1 MAGDPLEVHNM
12 SAEESY
18 SKIYENKRDQVN
30 RFIERKKATG
40 KSMRTLNSY
49 SRVLREF
56 FHDQFPDL
64 EPQDV
69 EVRHIE
75 EYVAA
80 LNDRDLSQNSIKKYL
95 EVLSSFYSYA
105 MKRPHFEGI
114 TGNPAAIEMEEISR
128 VRRDR
133 PDCAT
138 WENACKIINH
148 TADPRDKTAQI
159 VLAKTGARLREVLSI
174 RTEDLMLD
182 DGFIRLRN
190 RKGGKQTVVPI
201 DDETIHAIE
210 RYQFITTGDSEYLF
224 TSNKGNRLC
233 KERIRRKVR
242 EAADRAGVAPASE
255 RRFEK
260 KFTPHTFR
268 TVFTTL
274 MRNQGMKRHILKY
287 IRGDSKTET
296 MDIYTRVDRNQAREE
311 YLSCIKR
318 INA

>member
-1 MAGDPLEVHNM
+1 M
-12 SAEESY
+12 SAEEGY
-18 SKIYENKRDQVN
+18 SKIYVNKHDQIN
-30 RFIERKKATG
+30 RFIDRKKATG
-40 KSMRTLNSY
+40 KSTRTLNSY

-56 FHDQFPDL
+56 FHNLFPDL
-64 EPQDV
+64 EPQKV
-69 EVRHIE
+69 KVIHIE

-95 EVLSSFYSYA
+95 EILSSFYSYA

-114 TGNPAAIEMEEISR
+114 TGNPAAVVMEEISR

-148 TADPRDKTAQI
+148 TADPRDKTVQI
-159 VLAKTGARLREVLSI
+159 VLAKTGARIGETLSI

-182 DGFIRLRN
+182 NGFIRLRN

-201 DDETIHAIE
+201 DNETINAIK
-210 RYQFITTGDSEYLF
+210 RYQFIMAGSSPYLF
-224 TSNKGNRLC
+224 TSNKGNRLS
-233 KERIRRKVR
+233 KERIRLKVR
-242 EAADRAGVAPASE
+242 EAADRAGVAPENE

-296 MDIYTRVDRNQAREE
+296 MDIYTRVDRDQAREE
-311 YLSCIKR
+311 YLSCIKQ
-318 INA
+318 ITI